1 MTSCLLTASAAVQ
14 DECDRSG
21 PSFEPADLRLGFLP
35 ARRYTSAGTS
45 RDYVFVRVCLSQV
58 GVLLK
63 MEERIELLSTY
74 PTLCSKEIEISTK
87 YGYFPLELFFPHSG
101 LRENFASKHI
111 VDLARERWT
120 LRA

>member
-1 MTSCLLTASAAVQ
+1 MQ

-45 RDYVFVRVCLSQV
+45 HDYVFVRVCLSQV

-87 YGYFPLELFFPHSG
+87 YGYFPLELFSHTPDLG
-101 LRENFASKHI
+101 KILLRNILS
-111 VDLARERWT
+111 T
-120 LRA
+120 